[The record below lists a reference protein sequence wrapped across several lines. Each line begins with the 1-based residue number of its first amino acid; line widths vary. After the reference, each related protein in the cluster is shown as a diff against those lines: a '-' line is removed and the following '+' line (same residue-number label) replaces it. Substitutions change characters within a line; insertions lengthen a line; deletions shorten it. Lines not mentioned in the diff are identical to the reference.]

1 MTNFYSD
8 TQTRE
13 MRESILDIPLGDER
27 HDEDPCTVQFD
38 APSLLPLITQVTL

>member
-1 MTNFYSD
+1 
-8 TQTRE
+8 

-38 APSLLPLITQVTL
+38 ASLPFTVNHSSNALTR